1 MQPLC
6 YDTHINHG
14 HIPMLNRFEFL
25 MFNKVFPTLAILNL
39 FWCMAFIITDG
50 WSWTRGLNIII
61 AVMYMD
67 WFFNA
72 DSDLYRKSK

>member
-1 MQPLC
+1 
-6 YDTHINHG
+6 
-14 HIPMLNRFEFL
+14 MLKRFEFF
-25 MFNKVFPTLAILNL
+25 MFNKLFPTLAILNL
-39 FWCMAFIITDG
+39 FWCMGFIMTDG
-50 WSWTRGLNIII
+50 WSWVRGVNIII